1 MCILAGI
8 DLNSIQ
14 PWINSY
20 LNNPNEK
27 ETIHTQIN
35 RYVIRRA
42 NNPVGRSEDEIIGN
56 LIEND
61 DRYVILEQSDDYN
74 SGFTTLDD
82 YYFEKNKHNNSNN
95 NNDTNIN
102 SFQNIYNLIKHHYT
116 NPLSLQELARIQIR
130 NTMLKIDYK
139 IKNKIENKLNLPKR
153 LVDYLL
159 LKEFNY

>member
-42 NNPVGRSEDEIIGN
+42 NNPVDRNNTDEIIGN

-61 DRYVILEQSDDYN
+61 DRYVILEQLDDYN
-74 SGFTTLDD
+74 SGFLTLDE

-95 NNDTNIN
+95 NDNNIN